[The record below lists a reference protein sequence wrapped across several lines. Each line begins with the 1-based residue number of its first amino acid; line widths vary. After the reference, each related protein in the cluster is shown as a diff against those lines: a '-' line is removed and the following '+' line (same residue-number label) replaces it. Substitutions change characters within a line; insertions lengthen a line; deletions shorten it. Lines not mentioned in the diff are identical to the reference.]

1 MARGL
6 ANRAF
11 FSMDIP
17 SGLFKAKPLV
27 AGDVTKGGRNE
38 SSLQKCFLR
47 QGQFT
52 RNRERRGRD
61 ESLRVSPFLGHFY
74 SRSREMKSARRKL
87 FRL

>member
-11 FSMDIP
+11 FHRYP

-27 AGDVTKGGRNE
+27 AGDVTKGERNE

-52 RNRERRGRD
+52 RNREQREGGTRSV
-61 ESLRVSPFLGHFY
+61 SLLF
-74 SRSREMKSARRKL
+74 SATFIHAPAK
-87 FRL
+87 

>member
-1 MARGL
+1 MARGF

-11 FSMDIP
+11 FHRYP

-27 AGDVTKGGRNE
+27 AGDVTKGERNE

-52 RNRERRGRD
+52 RNREQRGRD
-61 ESLRVSPFLGHFY
+61 EIRVSPFLGHFY